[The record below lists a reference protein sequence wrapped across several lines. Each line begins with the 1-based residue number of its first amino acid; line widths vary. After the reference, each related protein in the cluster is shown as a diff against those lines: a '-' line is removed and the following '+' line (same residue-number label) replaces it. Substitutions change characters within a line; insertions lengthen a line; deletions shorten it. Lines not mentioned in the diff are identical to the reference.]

1 MKPPCISSILA
12 KPAQT
17 TESNH
22 QMKTALF
29 AFTAL
34 SVIAFT
40 FVLVGTGA
48 LHPFHARAILG
59 FVIVVSIF
67 LALLPLHK
75 GK

>member
-1 MKPPCISSILA
+1 
-12 KPAQT
+12 
-17 TESNH
+17 
-22 QMKTALF
+22 MKTAPYVF

-34 SVIAFT
+34 SVITLT

-48 LHPFHARAILG
+48 LHPFYARAITGL
-59 FVIVVSIF
+59 VVALSVF